1 MKQALIAG
9 ATGLIGRHLAEQLLH
24 QDNYEQVHIL
34 SRRRTPFF
42 DHPKVTEHIVDFENL
57 EKEEQIF
64 ENVDD
69 VFITLGTTMK
79 QVKSRE
85 GFMEVDYLFPLKI
98 AEIAKKHQNKK
109 VLVISAMGA
118 DRDARFFYNQVKGSM
133 EEALMALELP
143 ALHIIRPSLILGDR
157 YEFRLGEKSAEIVS
171 KPLRG
176 LMKGSLRQYKPIE
189 AQAIAEAMGAIA
201 KSDSKGF
208 HIYENEDLHRIKAI
222 LHGEEAEKTKKS
234 SSKKKKY
241 SETWNLDS
249 IFPGGSA
256 SKQFQ
261 QFLVNTETDLSTMK
275 LKVDKAMNKEMPE
288 VEEWAAVIDRLQNI
302 GMKVREVN
310 AFVSCL
316 TAQNVKDDE
325 AKLLVGKTQKVAS
338 QYRQLISAIDEQLL
352 HFTDAQWDE
361 FVNQK
366 NMKEIL
372 FNLEER
378 RNSAKEK
385 LPADKEQLIQKLSV
399 DGYQAWGEL
408 YSTIVGR
415 MQVEIREKGRK
426 KTYSVGQAANKMSD
440 SSRSVRKHVFQQF
453 QKAWEDEAELFST
466 SLNRLAGF
474 RLETYEARGWENVL
488 KEPLMI
494 NRMQQE
500 TLDVMWDT
508 ITKNKDVFTG
518 YLQRKAELLGVN
530 KLAMYDISAPV
541 SKKVPQV
548 SYDDA
553 ADMIVEQFGRFSPK
567 MAEFAQHAFDNKW
580 IEAENR
586 DGKRPGGFCT
596 SFPIREQS
604 RIFMT
609 YDGSASNVA
618 TLAHELGHA
627 YHQHVMNDLP
637 YLSQGYAMNVAETAS
652 TFAEMIVSDAAVKQA
667 ESKEET
673 IQLLDDKLNR
683 SIAFF
688 MNIHSRFLFETR
700 FYEERKSGLVSKE
713 RLNELM
719 TEAQKEAYQDSL
731 SEYSPMFWASKLH
744 FHITGVPFYNFP
756 YTFGYLFSMGIY
768 AKAAEEGPS
777 FEAKYTELLRDTGRL
792 QVEELAQ
799 KHLGADLTKPEFWQ
813 EAIDFLKKDVEKFM
827 ELTEK

>member
-9 ATGLIGRHLAEQLLH
+9 ATGLIGRHLTEQILH
-24 QDNYEQVHIL
+24 QDTYDQVHIL

-57 EKEEQIF
+57 DKEDEIF
-64 ENVDD
+64 QGVED

-85 GFMEVDYLFPLKI
+85 GFMQVDYMYPAKI
-98 AEIAKKHQNKK
+98 GEMAKKHHSKR

-133 EEALMALELP
+133 EESLMSLELP
-143 ALHIIRPSLILGDR
+143 ALHVIRPSLILGDR
-157 YEFRLGEKSAEIVS
+157 YEFRLGEKSAEVLS

-176 LMKGSLRQYKPIE
+176 LMKGSLRQYQPIE
-189 AQAIAEAMGAIA
+189 AQVIGEAMTFIA
-201 KSDSKGF
+201 QSDSKGF
-208 HIYENEDLHRIKAI
+208 HLYENEDLHRIKAI
-222 LHGEEAEKTKKS
+222 LHGEESKGKGA
-234 SSKKKKY
+234 SSKHKKY

-249 IFPGGSA
+249 IFPGGSS

-275 LKVDKAMNKEMPE
+275 LKVDKAINADMPD
-288 VEEWAAVIDRLQNI
+288 VEEWAAVIERLQNI

-316 TAQNVKDDE
+316 TAQDVKDKE
-325 AKLLVGKTQKVAS
+325 AKLLVGKTQKTAS
-338 QYRQLISAIDEQLL
+338 SYRQLISAIDEQLL
-352 HFTDAQWDE
+352 QFTDAQWNE
-361 FVNQK
+361 FINLESMNK
-366 NMKEIL
+366 IL

-378 RNSAKEK
+378 RNAAKEK
-385 LPADKEQLIQKLSV
+385 LPAEKEQLIQKLSV

-408 YSTIVGR
+408 YNTIVGR

-426 KTYSVGQAANKMSD
+426 KQYSVGQAANKMSD
-440 SSRSVRKHVFQQF
+440 KNRSVRKHVFQQF
-453 QKAWEDEAELFST
+453 EQAWEEEAELFTS
-466 SLNRLAGF
+466 SLNHLAGF
-474 RLETYEARGWENVL
+474 RLETYEARGWDNVL

-508 ITKNKDVFTG
+508 ITKNKDVFTS
-518 YLQRKAELLGVN
+518 YLNRKASLLGLE
-530 KLAMYDISAPV
+530 KLAIYDIDAPV

-553 ADMIVEQFGRFSPK
+553 ADMIVEQFGKFSPQ
-567 MAEFAQHAFDNKW
+567 MAEFAQHAFENKW

-652 TFAEMIVSDAAVKQA
+652 TFAEMIVADASVKQA
-667 ESKEET
+667 ETKEEK

-719 TEAQKEAYQDSL
+719 THAQKEAYQDSL
-731 SEYSPMFWASKLH
+731 SEYSPTFWASKLH

-768 AKAAEEGPS
+768 AKAAEEGAS

-792 QVEELAQ
+792 EVEELAQ
-799 KHLGADLTKPEFWQ
+799 KHLGVDITKPQFWQ
-813 EAIDFLKKDVEKFM
+813 EAIDFLKKDVETFM
-827 ELTEK
+827 ELTE